1 MKNLKQAKT
10 IIDKVKSYDDK
21 LLERTTGLSETLLTL
36 LENHLPEGL
45 IDDIRQIDSLTAP
58 KKRALLDYLSR
69 AVGQVMEDA
78 VKEPPR
84 EKKEKKSVKTLPLED
99 FFRIKLQ
106 ELKILKPVE
115 KRAFKKVGAENIY
128 DALFFMPRRYEDRRL
143 KKLAKVRDGETGLFE
158 LEVVEIK
165 KINRGKL
172 KTQVVLRQGDKL
184 LSAYF
189 VHDRPF
195 LFSFFRKGKKVLL
208 YGKVSRFGKELSI
221 VQPEIFNTFDPVILD
236 RIVPVYSLRG
246 DTGVKITSQTINHLR
261 RGIHKI
267 LKKYLPYFPE
277 YMPEEILTKYKL
289 PEIKKAVESTHFPPE
304 GENLDKLNE
313 FESRPQL
320 RLIFDELF
328 ILELAQ
334 SYRKA
339 MIQENPAEPVKIPAN
354 FIELFQKHLPFQLTE
369 DQKKALRDILADISK
384 PVPMNRMVQ
393 GDVGSGK
400 TMVAV
405 GASLA
410 VAMDG
415 KQVAVMAPTEIL
427 AQQHYRNFQ
436 NIFSKFSIPVYLLT
450 GSTPQKEKREI
461 YEKMES
467 GEAKVVIGTHAL
479 IQDEVRFKNLSLV
492 IVDEQHRFGVE
503 QRKALIEKSGKMP
516 HVLVMTATPIPRT
529 LTLALFGDLDV
540 SIIKQMPAGRKPVK
554 TVLYYD
560 DEREMMLEKIR
571 KELDSGRQ
579 AFVVYPL
586 IEESEKMELK
596 SAEEGYRA
604 WSGYFPDKKIL
615 LLHGRMSQ
623 EKKENIMERFRAGEG
638 DILVSTTVIEVGV
651 DVPNATVMVIED
663 AYRFGLS
670 QIHQLRGRVGRGQYG
685 GYCFLVIP
693 SKFKHKSDNP
703 EEEKRRQKTLER
715 LKILVKT
722 SDGFKIAEADLE
734 LRGGGDIIGTAQS
747 GRFNFSIADLTRPKD
762 RIILEY
768 AKKEAENLIKED
780 PHLEGHPY
788 LKELMFRKY
797 GDRFNLV
804 NIA

>member
-1 MKNLKQAKT
+1 MENLKQAKT
-10 IIDKVKSYDDK
+10 IINKVINYDDK
-21 LLERTTGLSETLLTL
+21 LLERTTGLSETLLTF
-36 LENHLPEGL
+36 LEKHLPEGL
-45 IDDIRQIDSLTAP
+45 IEDIRQIDSLTTP
-58 KKRALLDYLSR
+58 KKRALLDYLLKIIEQLLEKS
-69 AVGQVMEDA
+69 QNKTTSTQKT
-78 VKEPPR
+78 VKSLSL
-84 EKKEKKSVKTLPLED
+84 KD
-99 FFRIKLQ
+99 FFQIKLQ
-106 ELKILKPVE
+106 ETKILKPIE
-115 KRAFKKVGAENIY
+115 KKAFRKIGADSIY

-143 KKLAKVRDGETGLFE
+143 KKLAKIKDGETGLFE
-158 LEVVEIK
+158 VEVVEVK
-165 KINRGKL
+165 KIKRGKL
-172 KTQVVLRQGDKL
+172 KTQVVLKQGNRL

-189 VHDRPF
+189 VHDKPF

-208 YGKVSRFGKELSI
+208 YGKISRFGKEVSI
-221 VQPEIFNTFDPVILD
+221 IQPEIYNTFDSIIMD

-246 DTGVKITSQTINHLR
+246 DSGVKITSQTINHLR
-261 RGIHKI
+261 RGIYKI
-267 LKKYLPYFPE
+267 LKKYLPYLPE
-277 YMPEEILTKYKL
+277 FMPKEILSRYKL
-289 PEIKKAVESTHFPPE
+289 PEIKTAVEKTHFPPE
-304 GENLDKLNE
+304 EENLEVLNG

-339 MIQENPAEPVKIPAN
+339 IIQKNPAEPIRTPAD
-354 FIELFQKHLPFQLTE
+354 FIKVFQKYLPFQLTQ
-369 DQKKALRDILADISK
+369 DQKKALNDILSDISR
-384 PVPMNRMVQ
+384 PIPMNRMIQ

-400 TMVAV
+400 TVVAV

-410 VAMDG
+410 VALDG

-436 NIFSKFSIPVYLLT
+436 SIFSKFSIPVYLLT

-461 YEKMES
+461 YKKIES
-467 GEAKVVIGTHAL
+467 GEAPVVIGTHAL
-479 IQDEVRFKNLSLV
+479 IQDEVRFKKLSLV

-560 DEREMMLEKIR
+560 DERDMMIEKIR

-596 SAEEGYRA
+596 SAEEGYKA
-604 WSGYFPDKKIL
+604 WSEYFPDKKIL

-623 EKKENIMERFRAGEG
+623 EEKEGVMEKFRAGEG

-651 DVPNATVMVIED
+651 DIPNATIMVVED

-685 GYCFLVIP
+685 GYCFLVVP
-693 SKFKHKSDNP
+693 SKFKHKSDNI
-703 EEEKRRQKTLER
+703 EEEKRRLKTLER

-780 PHLEGHPY
+780 PSLEGHPY

-797 GDRFNLV
+797 GDRFSLV